1 MTNLSFLPYV
11 GPTFPASAVR
21 LLLLGESHYLGDGDE
36 LPRDPLLATRT
47 VVEKW
52 KSREWAIRY
61 LTIGARVITGQQA
74 WEIDRTTVFDAIA
87 FANMV
92 QTIMPTLRHRPTV
105 EQARASWPAF
115 REVLDR
121 WDPTHVV
128 ATGRRF
134 LWDNMPASDRRTAEV
149 AFGGALLPMREFRT
163 PSGFAS
169 TVVIPHLSRASA
181 PRWQGPIREF
191 LAG

>member
-1 MTNLSFLPYV
+1 MSNLSFLPYV
-11 GPTFPASAVR
+11 GPKFETSEVR

-36 LPRDPLLATRT
+36 LPRDPILATRT

-52 KSREWAIRY
+52 KRREWAIRY
-61 LTIGARVITGQQA
+61 LTIGARVITGQRA
-74 WEIDRTTVFDAIA
+74 WEIDRSTVFDSIA

-92 QTIMPTLRHRPTV
+92 QTIMPSLRHRPTV

-115 REVLDR
+115 REVLER

-134 LWDNMPASDRRTAEV
+134 LWDNMPISDRRTAEV
-149 AFGGALLPMREFRT
+149 DFGGVTLPMREFRT
-163 PSGFAS
+163 PSGHAA

-191 LAG
+191 LAR